1 MRPAAPADN
10 PSGIAYSTSAYLL
23 WGLFPL
29 YFKAVAAIPAPEM
42 LAHRI
47 LWSLLVFWLITVFR
61 RTWRPV
67 VRALRS
73 PRLLAVLVLS
83 ASLIAV
89 NWGVFIWAVA
99 AGRVIECSLGYFI
112 NPLLSVMLGV
122 GVLRERLRPLQWLAV
137 AMAACGV
144 LWQVAAF
151 GAVPW
156 VALTLAATFASYGLV
171 RKLVPIDAVSGLTV
185 ESMLLAP
192 PALLW
197 LIWIELGEGGAF
209 ASAGWLLDLL
219 IVLSGPITALP
230 LILFVA
236 GARRIRLATVGLL
249 QYIAPSCHLLLALFV
264 FEEVFAWSSLAVFGC
279 IWAALAVYT
288 FDTLRQDRGA
298 AALPGGG

>member
-1 MRPAAPADN
+1 MAPATPADD
-10 PSGIAYSTSAYLL
+10 PAGIACSTGAYLL

-47 LWSLLVFWLITVFR
+47 LWSLLVFWLITVIR
-61 RTWRPV
+61 STWPV
-67 VRALRS
+67 VLRALRS
-73 PRLLAVLVLS
+73 RRLLAALILS
-83 ASLIAV
+83 AGLIAV
-89 NWGVFIWAVA
+89 NWGVFIWAVS

-122 GVLRERLRPLQWLAV
+122 CVLHERLRPLQWLAV
-137 AMAACGV
+137 AIAAGGV
-144 LWQVAAF
+144 VWQVAAF
-151 GAVPW
+151 GTVPW

-197 LIWIELGEGGAF
+197 LIWLEFDEGGAF

-249 QYIAPSCHLLLALFV
+249 QYIAPTCHLLLALFV
-264 FEEVFAWSSLAVFGC
+264 FDEVFAWSSLAIFGC
-279 IWAALAVYT
+279 IWAALAIYT
-288 FDTLRQDRGA
+288 FDSLRQDRGA
-298 AALPGGG
+298 AVLPGGG